1 MLELDLALTADQA
14 LAECRR
20 RGLVVRSERELAGRA
35 GSRHWHLGIAGQ
47 TGTLELNEWQGRV
60 WVKVHPLRE
69 GAWAADLAHALGSL
83 SASAVAER

>member
-1 MLELDLALTADQA
+1 MLELDLDLTADQA

-35 GSRHWHLGIAGQ
+35 GSRHWHLGIPGQ
-47 TGTLELNEWQGRV
+47 QGTLELNEWHGRV

-69 GAWAADLAHALGSL
+69 GAWTIGLARALAGL
-83 SASAVAER
+83 SASAVPER